1 MLSQVWLPSK
11 LRCEEMRSHLKN
23 QRETR
28 AGLKMESDAKEAEA
42 GDENPI

>member
-1 MLSQVWLPSK
+1 MLGQVWLPSK

-23 QRETR
+23 QRETKV
-28 AGLKMESDAKEAEA
+28 GLKKESDAKEAEA